1 MTFSYNACQAH
12 GKSFDTF
19 CVEHGIQVVDSWD
32 TGRCGNIGLT
42 VIRKGN
48 LYQASGYQAVTGNF
62 TFTLNIPKGE

>member
-19 CVEHGIQVVDSWD
+19 CVEHGIQVIDSWE
-32 TGRCGNIGLT
+32 RAGNIGFT
-42 VIRKGN
+42 VIRKGD

-62 TFTLNIPKGE
+62 TFTLTIPKGE